1 MLVHPGFSVASA
13 AMETYLGY
21 LAIRFAVIGG
31 VIVLALLVLFAV
43 AMILRRVGRLDRA
56 RAVVEPMIR
65 ESARR
70 RGGLTNMVVERVIKE
85 RR

>member
-1 MLVHPGFSVASA
+1 
-13 AMETYLGY
+13 MEIYLEY

-31 VIVLALLVLFAV
+31 VIALAVLALFAV
-43 AMILRRVGRLDRA
+43 AMILRRLGKLDRA
-56 RAVVEPMIR
+56 RDMVEPMIR

-70 RGGLTNMVVERVIKE
+70 RGGLANMVVERVVKE

>member
-1 MLVHPGFSVASA
+1 
-13 AMETYLGY
+13 METYLEY

-31 VIVLALLVLFAV
+31 VIALVLLALFAV

-70 RGGLTNMVVERVIKE
+70 RGGLTNMVVERVIKQ

>member
-1 MLVHPGFSVASA
+1 
-13 AMETYLGY
+13 METYLEY

-31 VIVLALLVLFAV
+31 IIVLVLLALFAV
-43 AMILRRVGRLDRA
+43 AMILRRAGKLDKA

-65 ESARR
+65 DSARR
-70 RGGLTNMVVERVIKE
+70 RGGLTNMVVERVIKD